1 MSLFDEVT
9 AAVKDDFD
17 VLNPTEYMKG
27 QVDCK
32 EGYPAKE
39 YSSESYI
46 RGFADQYQYEQ
57 VLDYKTDIAIGELK

>member
-1 MSLFDEVT
+1 MSLFDEVSL
-9 AAVKDDFD
+9 AVKDDFND
-17 VLNPTEYMKG
+17 LNPTEYMKG
-27 QVDCK
+27 QTDCK

-57 VLDYKTDIAIGELK
+57 IMDFRSDIATGELK

>member
-1 MSLFDEVT
+1 MSLFTEVSS
-9 AAVKDDFD
+9 AVKEDFND
-17 VLNPTEYMKG
+17 LNPAEYLLG

-32 EGYPAKE
+32 EGYPAKQ
-39 YSSESYI
+39 YGSDSYI